1 MEKHLE
7 TLREA
12 KEKGEQIKIMEFYEK
27 CQKDGFLPPRIM
39 REVIKNGLQ
48 NVLVK

>member
-7 TLREA
+7 VLREI
-12 KEKGEQIKIMEFYEK
+12 KEKGGQMKIMEFYEK
-27 CQKDGFLPPRIM
+27 CQKDGFSPPKIM

-48 NVLVK
+48 DVLIK